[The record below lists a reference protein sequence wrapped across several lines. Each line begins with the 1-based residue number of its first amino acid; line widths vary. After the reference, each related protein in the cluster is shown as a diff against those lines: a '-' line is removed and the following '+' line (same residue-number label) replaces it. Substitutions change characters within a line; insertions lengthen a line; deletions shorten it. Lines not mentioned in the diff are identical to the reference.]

1 MKIVLLLS
9 MSVALAVSCGKN
21 KTCTVRDKFGNELGV
36 VEGTKDCEETINK
49 SNGEWCDCED

>member
-1 MKIVLLLS
+1 
-9 MSVALAVSCGKN
+9 MSVALVVSCGKN